1 MIQRKFKIKDGVLL
15 ETTEV
20 RIVDRTKLFKYN
32 PNLRMLA
39 EDIRRSRKDE
49 HFENYLLK
57 AEELFAE
64 DVEKARIVNNPVLGN
79 HSIFYYMYG
88 HMNDWVRYAEK
99 EVICAKAML
108 VQAIH
113 IEETIKVIRN
123 SRTFDDAI
131 KGLMDVLGLDEIG
144 ARYVAERKLSQLTG
158 IRPDMQKENID
169 YTEKRPAAVK
179 ELAKYDKMN
188 T

>member
-1 MIQRKFKIKDGVLL
+1 MIQRRFKIKDGILF

-20 RIVDRTKLFKYN
+20 RIEDRTKLFKYN

-88 HMNDWVRYAEK
+88 HMND
-99 EVICAKAML
+99 
-108 VQAIH
+108 
-113 IEETIKVIRN
+113 N

-131 KGLMDVLGLDEIG
+131 EELMDLLGLDEIG
-144 ARYVAERKLSQLTG
+144 ARYVAERRLSQLTG
-158 IRPDMQKENID
+158 IRPDMQKEDID
-169 YTEKRPAAVK
+169 YTEKRLAAEKLSRFV
-179 ELAKYDKMN
+179 
-188 T
+188 

>member
-1 MIQRKFKIKDGVLL
+1 MIQRRFRIKDGVLL

-123 SRTFDDAI
+123 SKTFDDAI
-131 KGLMDVLGLDEIG
+131 EELMDLLGLDEIG
-144 ARYVAERKLSQLTG
+144 ARYVADQRLSVITG
-158 IRPDMQKENID
+158 IIPDVQKEYIEEL
-169 YTEKRPAAVK
+169 EKRLSNVK
-179 ELAKYDKMN
+179 KLATYDR
-188 T
+188 